1 MILKTRLSLCTELS
15 DQAFDHIVILC
26 MYSENQTCFRNGLK
40 TVHDPAVIGHRQAA
54 ELILPALGSLMKKSL
69 EGDDSLSAFMIRP
82 PFVSTL
88 QPVRGTSKRH

>member
-40 TVHDPAVIGHRQAA
+40 TVKFVDR
-54 ELILPALGSLMKKSL
+54 KS
-69 EGDDSLSAFMIRP
+69 
-82 PFVSTL
+82 V
-88 QPVRGTSKRH
+88 V